1 MAHKSVLFLDQ
12 NANER
17 GTSVATHTYAKY
29 NEEILGNTSIIL
41 VPADADKTSL
51 DLYRSRFSEVHALHS
66 PGDIVAFTRSAD
78 FCYALTSGIPAP
90 FDLNKVACR
99 VGIHCVFTAH
109 CPHGDVYAAVSEW
122 VALNYALKSV
132 PVVPHIVELPPCDQD
147 LREELGIPRDAVVFG
162 RHGGYYE
169 FNILAVMQTIA
180 HSLQH
185 REDIYFLLMNTQ
197 PFFEHPRLVYLPKTM
212 DINRKSRFVN
222 TCDAMIH
229 ARREGETFGLAVGEF
244 SIRRK
249 PVITWF
255 WSHDRQHIN
264 TLGKEGIYYRTPL
277 ELFKI
282 LTEFRK
288 GEQRPDCYSAKYH
301 PEKVMGQFETVFLS

>member
-17 GTSVATHTYAKY
+17 GTSVATYAYAKY

-41 VPADADKTSL
+41 VPANAGREAL
-51 DLYRSRFSEVHALHS
+51 DLYQGRFSEVHTFQVQD
-66 PGDIVAFTRSAD
+66 DIIAFTRNAD

-90 FDLNKVACR
+90 FDLNKSACR

-122 VALNYALKSV
+122 VALNYALKCV
-132 PVVPHIVELPPCDQD
+132 PVVPHIVELSQCDQD
-147 LREELGIPRDAVVFG
+147 LRAELGIPRDAVVFG
-162 RHGGYYE
+162 RYGGYHE
-169 FNILAVMQTIA
+169 FNIFAVMQTIA
-180 HSLQH
+180 HSLLH

-197 PFFEHPRLVYLPKTM
+197 PFFEHPRLLYLPKTL
-212 DINRKSRFVN
+212 DFKRKTRFVN

-255 WSHDRQHIN
+255 WSHDRHHIT
-264 TLGKEGIYYRTPL
+264 TLGENGIYYRTPI

-282 LTEFRK
+282 LTEFKK
-288 GEQRPDCYSAKYH
+288 GEQRPDCYSAKYY
-301 PEKVMGQFETVFLS
+301 PEKVMEQFETVFLS

>member
-12 NANER
+12 HANER

-29 NEEILGNTSIIL
+29 NEDILGNTSIIL

-51 DLYRSRFSEVHALHS
+51 DFYRSRFSEVHALHS
-66 PGDIVAFTRSAD
+66 PDDIVTFTRNAD
-78 FCYALTSGIPAP
+78 FCYALTSGIPTP
-90 FDLNKVACR
+90 FDLNKFACR

-109 CPHGDVYAAVSEW
+109 CPHGDVYAAISEW
-122 VALNYALKSV
+122 VALNHALKSV

-147 LREELGIPRDAVVFG
+147 LRAELGIPRDAVVFG
-162 RHGGYYE
+162 RYGGYYE
-169 FNILAVMQTIA
+169 FNIFAVMQTIA
-180 HSLQH
+180 YSLQQ

-197 PFFEHPRLVYLPKTM
+197 PFFEHPRLLYLPKTL
-212 DINRKSRFVN
+212 DFNRKSRFVN

-277 ELFKI
+277 ELYKI

-288 GEQRPDCYSAKYH
+288 GEQRPDCYSAKYN